1 MQFSNGRPVIP
12 PAYTSQQDPNRRNF
26 PSYQMTQTIQNNSSH
41 YPPYPSNQLH
51 SENNRPVFSPYSFPQ
66 HHQSPQDIRQTQSAT
81 YPIQMNTLPASTQ
94 PRVVPVY
101 THIQQNVPATPTIET
116 SISTYVP
123 VQRSERSGLDNLSLA
138 AELILSSAIPS
149 STSIS
154 KQGGQQIISNFI
166 TPKKTPSREV
176 SSSSDCSTISMETPI
191 NVASTSAAS
200 TSLVETHINIKQIN
214 GMATPS
220 TPPPRFNTRF
230 VNSSKNISTPD
241 TITVIA
247 DDDTGYQ
254 STPIYA
260 DGHSIHTLSPSMEV
274 YEDNHSSSGDET
286 DEFIHGERNHQVLE
300 ESKCDVKSDLT
311 TENINVDVTSNHHK
325 EESEEESNGPP
336 KKKRRLSNVKRVPPP
351 VQIF

>member
-1 MQFSNGRPVIP
+1 VQYSNGRPVIP

-26 PSYQMTQTIQNNSSH
+26 PPYQMSQTIQNNSSH

-66 HHQSPQDIRQTQSAT
+66 HHQPPQDVRQTQSST
-81 YPIQMNTLPASTQ
+81 YPIQINTLSASTQ
-94 PRVVPVY
+94 PRVVPAY
-101 THIQQNVPATPTIET
+101 THIQQNMPTTPTIET

-149 STSIS
+149 STSIP
-154 KQGGQQIISNFI
+154 KQDGHQVISNST

-200 TSLVETHINIKQIN
+200 TSHINIKLTN
-214 GMATPS
+214 GMSTPS
-220 TPPPRFNTRF
+220 TPPPRFNTKL
-230 VNSSKNISTPD
+230 VNSSEIISTPD

-247 DDDTGYQ
+247 DDNTGYQ
-254 STPIYA
+254 NTPIYA

-286 DEFIHGERNHQVLE
+286 DEFIDGEGIHQVLE
-300 ESKCDVKSDLT
+300 ESKTDVKSDLT
-311 TENINVDVTSNHHK
+311 TESIHVDIASNHK
-325 EESEEESNGPP
+325 ESEEKSNGPP
-336 KKKRRLSNVKRVPPP
+336 KKKRRLSNVKRVPPS

>member
-1 MQFSNGRPVIP
+1 VQYSNGRPVIP

-26 PSYQMTQTIQNNSSH
+26 SPYQMTQTIQNNSSH

-51 SENNRPVFSPYSFPQ
+51 SESNRPVFSPYSFPQ
-66 HHQSPQDIRQTQSAT
+66 HHQPKDIRQTQSAT
-81 YPIQMNTLPASTQ
+81 YPIHMNTFPASTQ
-94 PRVVPVY
+94 PRVVPAY
-101 THIQQNVPATPTIET
+101 THIQQNIPATPTIET

-138 AELILSSAIPS
+138 AELILSSVIPS
-149 STSIS
+149 SIP
-154 KQGGQQIISNFI
+154 KHDGQQVISNS
-166 TPKKTPSREV
+166 TTTQKTPSREV

-191 NVASTSAAS
+191 NVTATSVAN
-200 TSLVETHINIKQIN
+200 TSLVETHINIKQTN
-214 GMATPS
+214 GMSTPS
-220 TPPPRFNTRF
+220 TPPPRFNTRL

-241 TITVIA
+241 TITAIA
-247 DDDTGYQ
+247 DDDIGYQ

-274 YEDNHSSSGDET
+274 YEDNRSSSGDET
-286 DEFIHGERNHQVLE
+286 DEFIDSEGNHQVLE
-300 ESKCDVKSDLT
+300 ESKSDVKSDLT
-311 TENINVDVTSNHHK
+311 TESINIDVTSNHK